1 MFLGV
6 LLPTVAAVFIV
17 FCLGRSTWS
26 YSRGVDIVVD
36 DKGLLP
42 VRVLRDCHVVV
53 CIMSRLPLPLSD
65 RVPAVIVA
73 ADVVFQF
80 HLERRMCWQCS

>member
-17 FCLGRSTWS
+17 FCLGRSTWP

-36 DKGLLP
+36 DVDKMLARDVSSSDTNKQGL
-42 VRVLRDCHVVV
+42 
-53 CIMSRLPLPLSD
+53 
-65 RVPAVIVA
+65 
-73 ADVVFQF
+73 
-80 HLERRMCWQCS
+80 